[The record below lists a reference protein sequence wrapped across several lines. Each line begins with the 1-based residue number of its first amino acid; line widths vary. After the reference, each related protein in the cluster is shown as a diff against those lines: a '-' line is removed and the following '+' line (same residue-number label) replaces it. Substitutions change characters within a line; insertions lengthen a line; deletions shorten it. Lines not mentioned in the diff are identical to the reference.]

1 MGRGWRQNEI
11 VFPGKTGQLYW
22 LRCVE
27 RRVWNSETVTGGDTS
42 VCHTNQKQREAQ
54 EDEKAAEKVNPLFS
68 RKAKQFLYI
77 PGVKVKLCNL
87 RGAAAASV
95 ASSDNCGEAVNTKTK
110 LAQVGM
116 SHRDKQKQRSGMT
129 TQLT

>member
-1 MGRGWRQNEI
+1 MSY
-11 VFPGKTGQLYW
+11 K
-22 LRCVE
+22 
-27 RRVWNSETVTGGDTS
+27 SETERPKKMS
-42 VCHTNQKQREAQ
+42 
-54 EDEKAAEKVNPLFS
+54 AAEKVNLLFS

-77 PGVKVKLCNL
+77 PGVRVKLCNL
-87 RGAAAASV
+87 RGAAAAV

-116 SHRDKQKQRSGMT
+116 SHRDRQKQHSGMT